1 MQFRIYWISFKH
13 NTFSGGIYI
22 LIHRVSTGL
31 VLFQTILS
39 TFLQGLCFRLENM
52 ELQNTKWK
60 TSHTSSEK
68 LIKDKKIKINLLF

>member
-52 ELQNTKWK
+52 ELHTKWQ
-60 TSHTSSEK
+60 TSHTSSEI
-68 LIKDKKIKINLLF
+68 LIKDKKIKINLLY